1 MPTDHHARY
10 AAESRSSEELAACFL
25 REGWETDAGIHA
37 MVTIHYRGG
46 QTEFDL
52 GRRHTQS
59 ADAAERAMGAEIIG
73 DLGWEKKHFQ
83 DESVSLLLD
92 LLHDPEAKVL
102 RCAAI
107 ALGHRHE
114 PRSIPALLTLLE
126 HPDAGVRFG
135 VCTGLSGHDDLA
147 AIAGLIRLSRDPDD
161 GTRDWATF
169 GLGKQTS
176 LDTPELRDAL
186 VARLTDADP
195 EIRGEALMGLGAV
208 SEINRCYVRGN
219 QLGQG
224 GRGGGEPAA
233 RATEGNAGPA
243 RFPGHPQGVSRAS
256 VYFEDSAQPCAKTT
270 AFAPPSKPPSAAP
283 STATGPSK
291 PSNISP
297 APRGFPWSS
306 YTAKTPTPKTP
317 PASRPRSIP
326 RWPPAAKAP
335 PRRAE
340 RQGAPQARPLRL
352 CSRACVSRVLRAY
365 GEVLNFRTW
374 IPTPPVIDVRERL
387 PGKRFAESLRG

>member
-135 VCTGLSGHDDLA
+135 VCAGLSGHDDLA

-208 SEINRCYVRGN
+208 SEINRCYVRGKPARPRRPRWRRASGSCHR
-219 QLGQG
+219 GQRRPSSVSRSPA
-224 GRGGGEPAA
+224 GRKQSVGLFRRQRPTLRKDDRVRPALEAALRGPFHGDWPLEAVEHLASPAWIPLVELHRQNADPEDAA
-233 RATEGNAGPA
+233 R
-243 RFPGHPQGVSRAS
+243 FAS
-256 VYFEDSAQPCAKTT
+256 SFDSAL
-270 AFAPPSKPPSAAP
+270 AAC
-283 STATGPSK
+283 
-291 PSNISP
+291 
-297 APRGFPWSS
+297 
-306 YTAKTPTPKTP
+306 
-317 PASRPRSIP
+317 
-326 RWPPAAKAP
+326 
-335 PRRAE
+335 
-340 RQGAPQARPLRL
+340 RQGATATR
-352 CSRACVSRVLRAY
+352 
-365 GEVLNFRTW
+365 
-374 IPTPPVIDVRERL
+374 
-387 PGKRFAESLRG
+387 